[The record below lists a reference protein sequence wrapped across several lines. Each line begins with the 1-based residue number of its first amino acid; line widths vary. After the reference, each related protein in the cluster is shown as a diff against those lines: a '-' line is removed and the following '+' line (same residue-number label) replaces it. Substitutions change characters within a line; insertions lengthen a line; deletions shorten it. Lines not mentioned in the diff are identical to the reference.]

1 MGREGGSVH
10 HVKLEMQ
17 NLERPRVVCSYGPK
31 NVHLS
36 LVTNLQP
43 RMMPDDPCSVLLKAH
58 DFAFFK
64 EKGIFRIFKF
74 TFRDEESAASFKNKY
89 EAVYSLMPLPEPITR
104 ANCTALAALENLE
117 KDVLELA
124 KEEELTTEQQSD
136 WWFTTTA
143 GGDED
148 DAAAEGDEESVGEVV
163 VDSEEED
170 DASEASS
177 ERSYELPMT
186 QPFPEVPLM
195 PFGTFKGAR
204 GTPY

>member
-1 MGREGGSVH
+1 MH

-43 RMMPDDPCSVLLKAH
+43 RMMPDDPCSLLLKAH

-124 KEEELTTEQQSD
+124 KEEELTTGEQKSD

-143 GGDED
+143 AGGDED
-148 DAAAEGDEESVGEVV
+148 DAAAAEGDEESVGEVV